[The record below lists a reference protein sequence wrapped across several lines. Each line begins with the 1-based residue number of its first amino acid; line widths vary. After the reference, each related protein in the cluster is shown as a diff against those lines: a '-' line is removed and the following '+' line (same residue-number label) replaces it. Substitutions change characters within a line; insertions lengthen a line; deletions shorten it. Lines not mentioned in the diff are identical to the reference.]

1 MSGTVNIVDT
11 SALATHAKQDTGN
24 ASLASLDGKT
34 TVCNTGAVTVAAC
47 ALPTGAATAAAQATG
62 NASLSSIDGKVTAC
76 NTGAVV
82 VASSSLP
89 TGAATAALQGAGLP
103 GALGAGGG
111 VKIDGSGTPLPVSGS
126 VTATI
131 SGTPAV
137 TVSSSALPT
146 GAATDALQTTG
157 NGFLS
162 TLAGIVASGAALVK
176 LRAGDS
182 YNSAAL
188 ERSCVASAAPASPS
202 LARMW
207 NGGAS
212 TRFLQGHNATS
223 LPGNGA
229 IPNDV
234 VNASASAAAFIQYV
248 CPSDSYDIGVVYACS
263 TTATTLTITGANDA
277 LFSVHL
283 FPAAA

>member
-1 MSGTVNIVDT
+1 MSDT
-11 SALATHAKQDTGN
+11 PISVWTGKLLGLAKG
-24 ASLASLDGKT
+24 
-34 TVCNTGAVTVAAC
+34 
-47 ALPTGAATAAAQATG
+47 ATAAVFATVQTIDANV
-62 NASLSSIDGKVTAC
+62 NALD
-76 NTGAVV
+76 
-82 VASSSLP
+82 
-89 TGAATAALQGAGLP
+89 
-103 GALGAGGG
+103 
-111 VKIDGSGTPLPVSGS
+111 VKINGTVP
-126 VTATI
+126 
-131 SGTPAV
+131 
-137 TVSSSALPT
+137 LPT
-146 GAATDALQTTG
+146 GAATDTLQTTG

-176 LRAGDS
+176 LRAGGS

-188 ERSCVASAAPASPS
+188 ERSCVASAVPASPS

-234 VNASASAAAFIQYV
+234 TNASASAAAFIQYV